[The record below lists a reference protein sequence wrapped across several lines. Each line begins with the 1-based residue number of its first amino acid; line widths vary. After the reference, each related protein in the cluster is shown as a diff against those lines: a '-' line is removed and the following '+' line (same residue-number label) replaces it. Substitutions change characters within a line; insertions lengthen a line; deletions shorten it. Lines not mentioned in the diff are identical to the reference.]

1 MVAAEDLPQDLVFV
15 DLETTGGSAAYD
27 RITEVGLVRTRNG
40 ELVEEWS
47 SLVNPGRPIPA
58 YIEDF
63 TGISNQMVAGAP
75 RFAEIASVVQQ
86 KLRGAVFIAHNAR
99 FDYSF
104 LRSEFLKSDMTFSAK
119 VLCTR
124 SSASAARSAVLSLSM
139 IGRGVPAGASSMCQK
154 SRSSFL

>member
-47 SLVNPGRPIPA
+47 SLVNPERPIPA
-58 YIEDF
+58 YIENF
-63 TGISNQMVAGAP
+63 TGISNAMVAGAP
-75 RFAEIASVVQQ
+75 RFAEIAASVRA
-86 KLRGAVFIAHNAR
+86 KLQGAVFVAHNAR

-104 LRSEFLKSDMTFSAK
+104 LRGEFLKAEMGF
-119 VLCTR
+119 
-124 SSASAARSAVLSLSM
+124 
-139 IGRGVPAGASSMCQK
+139 
-154 SRSSFL
+154 